1 MHYGVHSNMALTFI
15 QLGTHKK
22 KNLKISNQKY
32 GSSTK
37 NKNPCNFKNM
47 N

>member
-15 QLGTHKK
+15 QLGTHK